1 MVQALRASRISH
13 RWLLNDGTLEAGPDL
28 ALLPPGGLGA
38 GGSPPEGG
46 GALAVSVLS
55 AFETLPFPSGSLD
68 LVVLPHT
75 LEMSGDA
82 HQTLR
87 EVERVLM
94 PEGRVVIVG
103 FNPLSLWG
111 AAHGLER
118 LGVPGWRGRTGLP
131 AHGTG
136 ELIGWRRLRDW
147 LRLLGLEVES
157 GRFGCYRPPFST
169 QRWLERSA
177 WCDAAGERWWPVLGS
192 VYLMVAV
199 KRVRAVRLLGGP
211 QWKIN
216 RRRRAAAPA
225 VVTRGR
231 PVPRCEDR

>member
-1 MVQALRASRISH
+1 MAHPVSSLPAAEGAVVFGGINMDIWGRPAQS
-13 RWLLNDGTLEAGPDL
+13 LLARDSNPGTVTMR
-28 ALLPPGGLGA
+28 PGGVGRNI
-38 GGSPPEGG
+38 
-46 GALAVSVLS
+46 
-55 AFETLPFPSGSLD
+55 
-68 LVVLPHT
+68 
-75 LEMSGDA
+75 A
-82 HQTLR
+82 H
-87 EVERVLM
+87 
-94 PEGRVVIVG
+94 
-103 FNPLSLWG
+103 
-111 AAHGLER
+111 
-118 LGVPGWRGRTGLP
+118 
-131 AHGTG
+131 
-136 ELIGWRRLRDW
+136 D